1 MYGWILAKV
10 GSVNGKISTINR
22 DFSAN
27 RSFNRRDAP
36 NAKGSHR
43 QSGILKEGRRL
54 IYKDLFLSL
63 DQVLH
68 LDLPDGRRGTGL
80 DEIIGVIRNPF
91 PVRR

>member
-1 MYGWILAKV
+1 MN
-10 GSVNGKISTINR
+10 SDIS
-22 DFSAN
+22 AY
-27 RSFNRRDAP
+27 RSFNRRDES
-36 NAKGSHR
+36 NAKESHR
-43 QSGILKEGRRL
+43 QSGVLKEGRRF
-54 IYKDLFLSL
+54 IYKDLFLFL